1 MTEQVQRRVTR
12 LDYCQFLLR
21 TALNYTLT
29 YFGEHSERFG
39 HDAIN
44 RYRAGERITA
54 GMGWE
59 NAQADV
65 VTEEEGIVI
74 FDDVVLDKD
83 HSEKIELVGRQWS
96 GNAKSVIKGMGVVT
110 CVYVNPKT
118 DQFWIIDY
126 RIFAP
131 DEDHKSKLDQMREM
145 LGNAVTYKKLPFRV
159 ALMDTGYAAK
169 DEMLF
174 MERLGKGCYCP
185 LKDNRKLYLH
195 PDDRTACRVDA
206 LVWSQH
212 ELRAGRL
219 VHGHGFPPAH
229 QVKLFRLTLSTE
241 RATYAC
247 IVTNDKS
254 QDWTP
259 ATQKVWDWRP
269 AIEQFHRESK
279 QLTGIAKCQTRK
291 ARIVRNHIGCAMLV
305 WVRLHCVWCLRK
317 SRYSISAGK
326 SAPRLTL
333 QNRRSILMCKRKIYR
348 ST

>member
-12 LDYCQFLLR
+12 LDYCQFLLS
-21 TALNYTLT
+21 TPLNYTMT

-44 RYRAGERITA
+44 RYMAGDRITP
-54 GMGWE
+54 GMVWE
-59 NAQADV
+59 NVQADV
-65 VTEEEGIVI
+65 VTDEEGIVI

-83 HSEKIELVGRQWS
+83 HSEKIELVRRQWS
-96 GNAKSVIKGMGVVT
+96 GNAKSVIKGIGVVT

-131 DEDHKSKLDQMREM
+131 DEDHKSKLDHMREM

-159 ALMDTGYAAK
+159 VLMDTWYAAK

-174 MERLGKGCYCP
+174 IEQLGKVYYCP
-185 LKDNRKLYLH
+185 LKDNRKLYLQ

-219 VHGHGFPPAH
+219 VHVHGFPPGH

-241 RATYAC
+241 RATYAF

-279 QLTGIAKCQTRK
+279 QLTGIAKCQARK

-305 WVRLHCVWCLRK
+305 WVCLKRVAYQTGRTIYQVK
-317 SRYSISAGK
+317 HNLLSEYM
-326 SAPRLTL
+326 
-333 QNRRSILMCKRKIYR
+333 RSELR
-348 ST
+348 SPSLRMVLA